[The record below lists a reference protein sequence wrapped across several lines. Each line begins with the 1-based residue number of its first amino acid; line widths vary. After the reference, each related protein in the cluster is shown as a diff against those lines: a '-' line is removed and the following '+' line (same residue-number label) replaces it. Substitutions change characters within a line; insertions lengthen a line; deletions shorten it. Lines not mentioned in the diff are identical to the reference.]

1 MAYVI
6 SCTAISGNGCSA
18 SSSNQWA
25 AAAAAAAAIDG
36 AAMAPLWSSIYPQT
50 TVIASIGGNC
60 PTPHGNNTD
69 RRAAA
74 AAPLTDYTQTHR
86 SDSDGN

>member
-1 MAYVI
+1 M
-6 SCTAISGNGCSA
+6 
-18 SSSNQWA
+18 A
-25 AAAAAAAAIDG
+25 AAPAAATNGRRLLLLLLLRLWYIDG

-74 AAPLTDYTQTHR
+74 AAPLTDYAQAHG
-86 SDSDGN
+86 SDIDGD